1 MPSTAI
7 RDIDYDIP
15 SHRLTVT
22 FVSGRRHIYDGVAQ
36 RVYDA
41 FSKADSRSGFFN
53 REIRDRYPF
62 HEIDNR
68 T

>member
-7 RDIDYDIP
+7 RDIDYDGFA
-15 SHRLTVT
+15 HRLTVT
-22 FVSGRRHIYDGVAQ
+22 FVSGRRCIYDGVAQ

-41 FSKADSRSGFFN
+41 FTRADSRSRFFN

-62 HEIDNR
+62 HENHSP

>member
-7 RDIDYDIP
+7 RDIDYDIS

-22 FVSGRRHIYDGVAQ
+22 FVSGRRYVYDGVAP

-41 FSKADSRSGFFN
+41 FTQADSRGGYFN

-62 HEIDNR
+62 HEIDSR

>member
-7 RDIDYDIP
+7 RDIDYDIS

-22 FVSGRRHIYDGVAQ
+22 FVSGRRYIYDSVSQ
-36 RVYDA
+36 RVYNA
-41 FSKADSRSGFFN
+41 FTQADSRGGFFN
-53 REIRDRYPF
+53 HDIRDHYPF

-68 T
+68 K

>member
-7 RDIDYDIP
+7 RDIDYDGP

-22 FVSGRRHIYDGVAQ
+22 FVSGRRYVYDGVAQ

-41 FSKADSRSGFFN
+41 FTRTDSRGGFFN

-62 HEIDNR
+62 HEIESR
-68 T
+68 P

>member
-22 FVSGRRHIYDGVAQ
+22 FVSGRRYIYDGVPQ

-41 FSKADSRSGFFN
+41 FARADSRGGFFN

-62 HEIDNR
+62 REIDSPM
-68 T
+68 

>member
-7 RDIDYDIP
+7 RDIDYDAP
-15 SHRLTVT
+15 SRRLTVT
-22 FVSGRRHIYDGVAQ
+22 FVSGRRYIYDGVAQ
-36 RVYDA
+36 RVRDA
-41 FSKADSRSGFFN
+41 FMQADSRGGFFN

-62 HEIDNR
+62 HEIDSR

>member
-7 RDIDYDIP
+7 RDIDYDSS

-22 FVSGRRHIYDGVAQ
+22 FVSGRRYIYDGVAQ

-41 FSKADSRSGFFN
+41 FSHADSRGGFFN
-53 REIRDRYPF
+53 REIRDRYPC
-62 HEIDNR
+62 HEIESL

>member
-7 RDIDYDIP
+7 RDIDYDGS

-22 FVSGRRHIYDGVAQ
+22 FVSGRRYIYDGVAQ

-41 FSKADSRSGFFN
+41 FSHADSRGGFFN

-62 HEIDNR
+62 HEIESL

>member
-7 RDIDYDIP
+7 RDIDYDLP

-22 FVSGRRHIYDGVAQ
+22 FVSGRRYIYDGVAQ
-36 RVYDA
+36 HVYDA
-41 FSKADSRSGFFN
+41 FTHADSRGGFFN
-53 REIRDRYPF
+53 HEIRDRYPF
-62 HEIDNR
+62 HEIDSR